1 MKKRSLC
8 FKYGNFSA
16 VLFALALGL
25 ASCHLEKKTGTAPN
39 SAIKTEDI
47 SWEEKEKFINNQ
59 ILLKKK
65 KEMKKVLSEI
75 QDGTFA
81 SEFIQEF
88 NAGGKA
94 RFLATRKKEADHL
107 LCKVGAELRNMMSWL
122 KK

>member
-47 SWEEKEKFINNQ
+47 SWEEKVF
-59 ILLKKK
+59 
-65 KEMKKVLSEI
+65 
-75 QDGTFA
+75 G
-81 SEFIQEF
+81 
-88 NAGGKA
+88 
-94 RFLATRKKEADHL
+94 
-107 LCKVGAELRNMMSWL
+107 
-122 KK
+122 

>member
-47 SWEEKEKFINNQ
+47 SWEEKSSAQ
-59 ILLKKK
+59 GCSR
-65 KEMKKVLSEI
+65 LS
-75 QDGTFA
+75 DGQLQCRGT
-81 SEFIQEF
+81 EHTGMDE
-88 NAGGKA
+88 
-94 RFLATRKKEADHL
+94 
-107 LCKVGAELRNMMSWL
+107 
-122 KK
+122 